1 MTHQLVLHSAVKL
14 WNIPQLEREGRLR
27 SKRLSD
33 VTSDVELISEW
44 LAGKSPNTQRA
55 YQKDIDC
62 FLAFLSDRRKSIPT
76 VSATDIKAYYVAL
89 STAPKL
95 DSRSGL
101 PTEGVLSPNSVS
113 RRMNGVRSL
122 FKYAMAA
129 GILADNPCI
138 ALDRV
143 KYQDKRGQRILSES
157 EVLTIIALEPDRRNQ
172 VLLRA
177 LYDLGCRASELT
189 GLTWGNF
196 RELDDGGAVASI
208 LGKGNKIR
216 EVRLPQASW
225 NNLKSVRGD
234 RGSDGALFWSERGTP
249 LSNSQVARIVKAAGE
264 RAKLDKSISPH
275 WLRHCN
281 ASHSLQRGADLALVR
296 AALGHSNISTT
307 SGYLHACPTDSTAFY
322 LPR

>member
-1 MTHQLVLHSAVKL
+1 MTYQLVSQSAIKL
-14 WNIPQLEREGRLR
+14 WNVPQLEREGRLR
-27 SKRLSD
+27 SRRLSD
-33 VTSDVELISEW
+33 ASSDVELISEW
-44 LAGKSPNTQRA
+44 LVGKSPHTQRA

-62 FLAFLSDRRKSIPT
+62 FLAFLYDRRKSIPT
-76 VSATDIKAYYVAL
+76 ASASDIKAYYSLL
-89 STAPKL
+89 SAAPKL
-95 DSRSGL
+95 DSRTGL
-101 PTEGVLSPNSVS
+101 PTGEALSPNSVS

-122 FKYAMAA
+122 FKYATAV
-129 GILADNPCI
+129 GILADNPCV
-138 ALDRV
+138 ALDKI

-157 EVLTIIALEPDRRNQ
+157 EVLTLIALEPDRRNQ
-172 VLLRA
+172 VMLRA

-208 LGKGNKIR
+208 LGKGNKTR
-216 EVRLPQASW
+216 EIRLPKESW

-234 RGSDGALFWSERGTP
+234 LNSGDALFWTDRGTP

-264 RAKLDKSISPH
+264 RAKLGKSISPH

-281 ASHSLQRGADLALVR
+281 ASHSLQRGADLALVKNT
-296 AALGHSNISTT
+296 LGHSNVSTT
-307 SGYLHACPTDSTAFY
+307 SGYLHASPTDSTAFY